1 MRGSHELEPR
11 CRWEMLASGEWQR
24 CDRPRRHEGVHQI
37 GPVTIGTRALIRLR
51 MQRHPTV
58 RRAKV
63 R

>member
-1 MRGSHELEPR
+1 MPKSQEPEPR

-24 CDRPRRHEGVHQI
+24 CDKPRRHDGAHQI

-51 MQRHPTV
+51 MQRHPKV
-58 RRAKV
+58 RRAKI